1 MIHILNKK
9 KEEVS
14 TSLDNK
20 LVCFAIMYVGFFFHF
35 LFKLIS
41 RPTYYDRAHYLT
53 SERPDFY
60 SRPTRVT
67 KQFVLAEF
75 GDLIHKTLHQT
86 LVLPS
91 CSIMIAF
98 KRLLSAYLGVLY
110 SWWDLLLML
119 LRSHLDDV
127 DSMGDKPETPEDL
140 LSCGV
145 GRLLLLP
152 NPC

>member
-1 MIHILNKK
+1 M
-9 KEEVS
+9 
-14 TSLDNK
+14 
-20 LVCFAIMYVGFFFHF
+20 
-35 LFKLIS
+35 
-41 RPTYYDRAHYLT
+41 
-53 SERPDFY
+53 
-60 SRPTRVT
+60 
-67 KQFVLAEF
+67 LAEF
-75 GDLIHKTLHQT
+75 GDLIHETVHQT

-145 GRLLLLP
+145 GRLLLLL
-152 NPC
+152 NPCWVIWPWLKSMEVKADVKNLFMFCKGNLLLVFIGKQLMWYLTTGMVSYFRYSKGNKARRWDVHTQGFA